1 MKMRMEDELWLKK
14 IKNRLED
21 YSAPVPASGW
31 ERLEKE
37 LSASSASRLPMRR
50 ALPFRR
56 WAVAAAAA
64 LLVAISSISL
74 WLLQSPVAD
83 EVRHTSSALAV
94 VPDVLPAQ
102 AEAEAQSRQ
111 EAPLAQHRSLVADG
125 KDDVNRSSAVMEE
138 ALFDRQSGEVPEAET
153 EEGERVAADDARAT
167 EDAAEKA
174 PSEEA
179 AKRNPVRYRLSGKEK
194 PRLPV
199 RKKSAVKG
207 WTVGLSVGNPKGLS
221 GGQGDMDWVQS
232 SAQPGGIQSDFVSI
246 FNMNGMSNG
255 QEIVVKDGMITLQQ
269 RPKNVASA
277 SHKQPISFGVSV
289 RKNLKYGLSVESGL
303 TYTYLASDIVFEGWS
318 EEVSQKL
325 HYVGIP
331 LRANWSFLE
340 NGDFSMY
347 VSAGGAVEKC
357 VYGKMGSEKAT
368 VKPLQFSVMG
378 AVGAQYNISRR
389 IGLYVEPGISH
400 YFDDGSSVQTI
411 RKENP
416 CNFTLQ
422 AGVRLMY

>member
-1 MKMRMEDELWLKK
+1 MEDELWLKK

-21 YSAPVPASGW
+21 YSEPVPVSGW

-37 LSASSASRLPMRR
+37 LSASSDPQLPMRR
-50 ALPFRR
+50 VLPFRR
-56 WAVAAAAA
+56 WAMAAAAA
-64 LLVAISSISL
+64 LLVAVSSISL

-94 VPDVLPAQ
+94 VPDVLPVQ
-102 AEAEAQSRQ
+102 AEPESQFRQ

-125 KDDVNRSSAVMEE
+125 RDAVSRSSAAMAA
-138 ALFDRQSGEVPEAET
+138 ALLDKQSGEVPEAET
-153 EEGERVAADDARAT
+153 EEGEKVAADDVQAT
-167 EDAAEKA
+167 EATAEKA
-174 PSEEA
+174 PSEEETN
-179 AKRNPVRYRLSGKEK
+179 RTPVRYRPSGKDK
-194 PRLPV
+194 LHLPA
-199 RKKSAVKG
+199 RKKSASKG

-221 GGQGDMDWVQS
+221 GGQGDMDRAQS
-232 SAQPGGIQSDFVSI
+232 SAQPGGIQQDFISVFGANNI
-246 FNMNGMSNG
+246 ING
-255 QEIVVKDGMITLQQ
+255 QEVVVKDGMISLQQ

-277 SHKQPISFGVSV
+277 SHKQPLSFGVSV
-289 RKNLKYGLSVESGL
+289 RKNLKHGFSLESGL
-303 TYTYLASDIVFEGWS
+303 TYTYLASDVWFEGWS
-318 EEVSQKL
+318 DKVSQKL

-331 LRANWSFLE
+331 LRANWNFLE
-340 NGDFSMY
+340 NGNFSMY

-368 VKPLQFSVMG
+368 VKPLQLSVMG

-389 IGLYVEPGISH
+389 IGLYVEPGVSH